1 MEDKNNV
8 VDNGVQDTNTEPKT
22 FTQEEVNEMLKG
34 YKSQE
39 EINDIVNKRLA
50 RERKDIKAQIEAEV
64 KQAEELAK
72 LSEQEKATKLL
83 ELKEKELNEKIK
95 AFEHERLLNETSK
108 QLASKN
114 LPIEFAEILVG
125 KDAESTFANIS
136 LFEVKFNEAREKSVV
151 ERLKGN
157 APRVATTK
165 VPAITKEDFKKMN
178 MMQRQKLYAED
189 RELYNELTK

>member
-8 VDNGVQDTNTEPKT
+8 VDNGVQDTNAEPKT

>member
-1 MEDKNNV
+1 MENKNNV

-83 ELKEKELNEKIK
+83 EHKEKELNEKIK

-178 MMQRQKLYAED
+178 MMQRQKLYVEN

>member
-1 MEDKNNV
+1 MENKNNV

-72 LSEQEKATKLL
+72 LSEQEKASKLL
-83 ELKEKELNEKIK
+83 EIKEKELEEKIK

-178 MMQRQKLYAED
+178 MMQRQKLYVEN